1 MNHKYKGGTME
12 KRFSIII
19 CAYNIEKYIQKA
31 IKSVLTQTYGNYEI
45 IVFNDGSTDKTLDKI
60 QEYSNNSKIKII
72 NSDVNIGLGA
82 GRNVC
87 MKEAEGEYIIYLDGD
102 DTLYEKTTLE
112 KIDNVLSRKNPD
124 ICYFGVQ
131 YVEYETGKT
140 KIYLPNDE
148 NSCKKA
154 RILCDMHFAVSS
166 KCWRRE
172 FLQKNNIEFIEK
184 MYYEDMVYSIKC
196 AILAEKLDYADFPIY
211 NYVRNRKGSIMSTP
225 TLKRCSDMYKML
237 SHVMELYE
245 ITPEEY
251 KPYLLTFIK
260 QETLSLPYKNKV
272 ILQSMNNKKMNPVFP
287 KRNYE
292 FNPDDEDIKV

>member
-1 MNHKYKGGTME
+1 ME

-19 CAYNIEKYIQKA
+19 CAYNIEKYIKTA
-31 IKSVLTQTYGNYEI
+31 INSVLKQTYDNYEI
-45 IVFNDGSTDKTLDKI
+45 IVFNDGSKDNTL
-60 QEYSNNSKIKII
+60 NKIKEYDSNPKVKILS
-72 NSDVNIGLGA
+72 SDVNIGLGA
-82 GRNVC
+82 GRNTC
-87 MKEAEGEYIIYLDGD
+87 MKEATGEYIIYLDGD

-112 KIDNVLSRKNPD
+112 KIDRELKRNTPD

-131 YVEYETGKT
+131 YVESETGKT
-140 KIYLPNDE
+140 KIYLPNAE

-172 FLQKNNIEFIEK
+172 FLQKNNITFIER
-184 MYYEDMVYSIKC
+184 MYYEDMVYSIKA
-196 AILAEKLDYADFPIY
+196 AILAEKLDYAQFPIY
-211 NYVRNRKGSIMSTP
+211 NYVRNRRGSIMSTP
-225 TLKRCSDMYKML
+225 TLERCTDMYKML

-272 ILQSMNNKKMNPVFP
+272 ILQSMENKSMNPVFP
-287 KRNYE
+287 KRNYT
-292 FNPDDEDIKV
+292 FDPNDEDIKI

>member
-1 MNHKYKGGTME
+1 ME

-31 IKSVLTQTYGNYEI
+31 IKSVLNQTYENYEI
-45 IVFNDGSTDKTLDKI
+45 IVFNDGSKDKTLEKI
-60 QEYSNNSKIKII
+60 QEYKDNSKIKII
-72 NSDVNIGLGA
+72 NSEVNIGLGA

-112 KIDNVLSRKNPD
+112 KIDNVLSKNTPD

-184 MYYEDMVYSIKC
+184 MYYEDMVYSIK
-196 AILAEKLDYADFPIY
+196 AVILAKKLDYAHFPIY

-245 ITPEEY
+245 ITPDEY

-260 QETLSLPYKNKV
+260 QETLSLPYKNKT
-272 ILQSMNNKKMNPVFP
+272 ILQSMKDKKMNPVFP

-292 FNPDDEDIKV
+292 FNPDDEDIKI

>member
-1 MNHKYKGGTME
+1 ME

-31 IKSVLTQTYGNYEI
+31 IKSVLNQTFDNYEI
-45 IVFNDGSTDKTLDKI
+45 LVFNDGSTDKTL
-60 QEYSNNSKIKII
+60 EKIKEYENNPKVRILSSNI
-72 NSDVNIGLGA
+72 NIGLGA
-82 GRNVC
+82 GRNTC
-87 MKEAEGEYIIYLDGD
+87 MKEAQGEYIIYLDGD

-112 KIDNVLSRKNPD
+112 KIDKELQRKTPD

-140 KIYLPNDE
+140 KIYLPNEE

-172 FLQKNNIEFIEK
+172 FLQNNDIVFVEK
-184 MYYEDMVYSIKC
+184 MYYEDMVYSIKS
-196 AILAEKLDYADFPIY
+196 AILAEKIDFAQFPIY
-211 NYVRNRKGSIMSTP
+211 NYVRNRRGSIMSTP

-237 SHVMELYE
+237 SHVMELYD
-245 ITPEEY
+245 ITPDEY

-260 QETLSLPYKNKV
+260 QETLSLPYKNRV
-272 ILQSMNNKKMNPVFP
+272 ILQSMKEKSMNPVFP

-292 FNPDDEDIKV
+292 FNSEDEDVII

>member
-1 MNHKYKGGTME
+1 ME

-19 CAYNIEKYIQKA
+19 CAYNIERYIQKA
-31 IKSVLTQTYGNYEI
+31 IKSVLTQTYNNYEI
-45 IVFNDGSTDKTLDKI
+45 IVFNDGSKDKTLEKI
-60 QEYSNNSKIKII
+60 QEYSNNPQIKII
-72 NSDVNIGLGA
+72 NSEVNIGLGA

-87 MKEAEGEYIIYLDGD
+87 MKHAEGEYIIYLDGD

-112 KIDNVLSRKNPD
+112 KIDKALSKKTPD
-124 ICYFGVQ
+124 VCYFGVQ
-131 YVEYETGKT
+131 YVEETTGKT

-148 NSCKKA
+148 NSCKEA

-166 KCWRRE
+166 KCWKRE

-196 AILAEKLDYADFPIY
+196 AILAEKLDYAQFPIY

-237 SHVMELYE
+237 SYVMELYE
-245 ITPEEY
+245 ITPDEY

-272 ILQSMNNKKMNPVFP
+272 ILQSLKDKAMNPVFP

-292 FNPDDEDIKV
+292 FNPEDEDVLV

>member
-1 MNHKYKGGTME
+1 ME

-31 IKSVLTQTYGNYEI
+31 IKSVLTQTYNNYEI
-45 IVFNDGSTDKTLDKI
+45 IVFNDGSTDKTLEKI
-60 QEYSNNSKIKII
+60 EQYRDNPQIKII
-72 NSDVNIGLGA
+72 NSEVNIGLGA
-82 GRNVC
+82 GRNTC

-112 KIDNVLSRKNPD
+112 KIHNALSKNSPD

-131 YVEYETGKT
+131 YVEFETGKT
-140 KIYLPNDE
+140 KVYLPNDE

-172 FLQKNNIEFIEK
+172 FLQSNNIEFVEK
-184 MYYEDMVYSIKC
+184 MYYEDMVYSIK
-196 AILAEKLDYADFPIY
+196 AVILAEKLDYAQFPIY
-211 NYVRNRKGSIMSTP
+211 NYVRNRRGSIMSTP

-245 ITPEEY
+245 ITPDEY

-272 ILQSMNNKKMNPVFP
+272 ILQSMKDKAMNPVFP
-287 KRNYE
+287 KRHYE
-292 FNPDDEDIKV
+292 FDPEDEDIIV

>member
-1 MNHKYKGGTME
+1 ME

-19 CAYNIEKYIQKA
+19 CAYNIEKYIKKA
-31 IKSVLTQTYGNYEI
+31 INSVLKQTFENYEI
-45 IVFNDGSTDKTLDKI
+45 ILFNDGSEDGTLNKMK
-60 QEYSNNSKIKII
+60 EFEGNPKIKILSNDI
-72 NSDVNIGLGA
+72 NRGLGA
-82 GRNVC
+82 GRNTC

-112 KIDNVLSRKNPD
+112 KIDRALQKNSPD

-131 YVEYETGKT
+131 YVEDETGKT
-140 KIYLPNDE
+140 KIYLPNEE

-172 FLQKNNIEFIEK
+172 FLEKNNITFIEK
-184 MYYEDMVYSIKC
+184 MYYEDMVYSIKA
-196 AILAEKLDYADFPIY
+196 AILSEKLDFAQFPIY
-211 NYVRNRKGSIMSTP
+211 NYLRNRKGSIMSTP
-225 TLKRCSDMYKML
+225 TLERCTHMYKML

-245 ITPEEY
+245 ITPDEY

-272 ILQSMNNKKMNPVFP
+272 ILQSLKDKKMNPVFP

-292 FNPDDEDIKV
+292 FNPEDEDVFI

>member
-1 MNHKYKGGTME
+1 ME

-31 IKSVLTQTYGNYEI
+31 IKSVLAQTYKNYEI
-45 IVFNDGSTDKTLDKI
+45 IIFNDGSTDGTLQKI
-60 QEYSNNSKIKII
+60 EEYKDNPSIKII
-72 NSDVNIGLGA
+72 DSKVNIGLGA
-82 GRNVC
+82 GRNRC
-87 MKEAEGEYIIYLDGD
+87 MKQAEGEYIIYLDGD

-112 KIDNVLSRKNPD
+112 KIDKVLSNKTPD

-131 YVEYETGKT
+131 YVEFETGKT

-172 FLQKNNIEFIEK
+172 FLQKNNIEFIER
-184 MYYEDMVYSIKC
+184 MYYEDMAYSIKSV
-196 AILAEKLDYADFPIY
+196 ILAEKLDYAQFPIY
-211 NYVRNRKGSIMSTP
+211 NYVRNRRGSIMSTP
-225 TLKRCSDMYKML
+225 TLKRCSDMYLML

-245 ITPEEY
+245 ITPDEY

-260 QETLSLPYKNKV
+260 QETMSLPYKNKV
-272 ILQSMNNKKMNPVFP
+272 ILQSMKDKAMNPVFP

-292 FNPDDEDIKV
+292 FNPEDEDVII

>member
-1 MNHKYKGGTME
+1 MD

-31 IKSVLTQTYGNYEI
+31 IKSVLAQTYNNYEI
-45 IVFNDGSTDKTLDKI
+45 IIFNDGSTDKTLEKI
-60 QEYSNNSKIKII
+60 QEYADNPQIKII
-72 NSDVNIGLGA
+72 NNEVNIGLGA
-82 GRNVC
+82 GRNTC
-87 MKEAEGEYIIYLDGD
+87 MKEAKGEFIIYLDGD
-102 DTLYEKTTLE
+102 DTLYEKNTLE
-112 KIDNVLSRKNPD
+112 KIDNVLSNNNPD

-131 YVEYETGKT
+131 YVEAETGKT

-166 KCWRRE
+166 KCWKRE
-172 FLQKNNIEFIEK
+172 FLQSNNIEFIEK
-184 MYYEDMVYSIKC
+184 MYYEDMVYSIKA
-196 AILAEKLDYADFPIY
+196 AIYAEKLDYAQFPIY
-211 NYVRNRKGSIMSTP
+211 NYVRNRRGSIMSTP

-245 ITPEEY
+245 ITPDEY
-251 KPYLLTFIK
+251 KPYLLSFIK
-260 QETLSLPYKNKV
+260 QETMSLPHKNKV
-272 ILQSMNNKKMNPVFP
+272 ILQAMKEKSMNPVLP

-292 FNPDDEDIKV
+292 FNAEDEDVII

>member
-1 MNHKYKGGTME
+1 ME

-31 IKSVLTQTYGNYEI
+31 IKSVLAQTYGEYEI
-45 IVFNDGSTDKTLDKI
+45 IIFNDGSTDKTLDKI
-60 QEYSNNSKIKII
+60 QEYSNNPKVKII
-72 NSDVNIGLGA
+72 NSEVNIGLGA

-87 MKEAEGEYIIYLDGD
+87 MKKAEGEYIIYLDGD

-112 KIDNVLSRKNPD
+112 KIDKVLSKNNPD

-196 AILAEKLDYADFPIY
+196 AIFAEKLDYADFPIY

-292 FNPDDEDIKV
+292 FNPDDEDIKI

>member
-1 MNHKYKGGTME
+1 ME

-19 CAYNIEKYIQKA
+19 CAYNIEKYIKKA
-31 IKSVLTQTYGNYEI
+31 INSVLKQTFENYEI
-45 IVFNDGSTDKTLDKI
+45 ILFNDGSVDGTLNKMK
-60 QEYSNNSKIKII
+60 EFEGNPKIKILSSDI
-72 NSDVNIGLGA
+72 NRGLGA
-82 GRNVC
+82 GRNIC

-112 KIDNVLSRKNPD
+112 KIDRALQKKSPD

-131 YVEYETGKT
+131 YVEDETGKT
-140 KIYLPNDE
+140 KIYLPNEE

-172 FLQKNNIEFIEK
+172 FLQKNNITFIEK
-184 MYYEDMVYSIKC
+184 MYYEDMVYSIKA
-196 AILAEKLDYADFPIY
+196 AILSEKLDFAQFPIY
-211 NYVRNRKGSIMSTP
+211 NYLRNRKGSIMSTP
-225 TLKRCSDMYKML
+225 SLERCTDMYKML
-237 SHVMELYE
+237 SHVMKLYE
-245 ITPEEY
+245 ITPDEY

-272 ILQSMNNKKMNPVFP
+272 ILQSLKDNKMNPVFP
-287 KRNYE
+287 KRHYE
-292 FNPDDEDIKV
+292 FNPEDEDVLI